1 MAKFKLIISNPKEN
15 TVQIVELEGPAAQP
29 LISREIG
36 ELVDGNIL
44 GLSGKKLKITGGTD
58 KDGIPMRKDVS
69 GGGKKR
75 ILLSGGI
82 GFKPQKKGER
92 KRKLVRGRVIIE
104 DTYEINMVLAHQEK
118 VTSKIEKK

>member
-1 MAKFKLIISNPKEN
+1 MAKFKIIISNPKEN

-36 ELVDGNIL
+36 ELVDGNIV

-82 GFKPQKKGER
+82 GFKPQPIYK
-92 KRKLVRGRVIIE
+92 IIF
-104 DTYEINMVLAHQEK
+104 IFL
-118 VTSKIEKK
+118 

>member
-1 MAKFKLIISNPKEN
+1 MAKFKIIISNQKEN

-36 ELVDGNIL
+36 ELVDGNIV

-82 GFKPQKKGER
+82 GFKSQKKGER

-104 DTYEINMVLAHQEK
+104 DTYEINMVLSHQEK